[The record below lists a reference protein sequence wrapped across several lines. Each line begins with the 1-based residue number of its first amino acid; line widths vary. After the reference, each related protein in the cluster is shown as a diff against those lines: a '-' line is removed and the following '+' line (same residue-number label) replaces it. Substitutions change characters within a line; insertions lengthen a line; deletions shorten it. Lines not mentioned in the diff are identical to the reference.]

1 MSSSVASL
9 MAALVLI
16 CALPA
21 MASTSHKY
29 VGSFGAPGGG
39 GAAGDF
45 NNPQGIA
52 TDLSNGDLFVA
63 DQWNSRV
70 QAIDPTGDVVTS
82 WDGAATPF
90 GFWGPGATAVDA
102 TNDRVYVTDIYN
114 NAVYVFNRAGDYLD
128 QLTPSTPFGSVAGV
142 AVNTSTGNGSSGNV
156 YVVDGANG
164 LVHVFNDI
172 GGYLG
177 AGSGDSEMSSPSGIA
192 IDSSSGDVYVVDAGN
207 SRVERF
213 TSTGTYVST
222 LAGTVSPIALAVD
235 PSNGDVY
242 VGENGSFG
250 PQVARYDSAG
260 NRLYAFGSGR
270 IGGIGGL
277 TTSPSSHR
285 VYVTDSANMVVA
297 IFTTITLA
305 TPTTGAATG
314 VDSANATLN
323 GTLNTENT
331 TVSSVYFDY
340 GLDTSYGNQAYSS
353 DSYPPSNADAPVT
366 VPVSGLQPNQTYH
379 YRLAATGPDGTAYGA
394 DQTFTTDPAAP
405 AIGATSATPIGSGSA
420 TLHAQIN
427 ANNSETTYHFEY
439 GTDDTYGTSTP
450 AGSAGSGLGDQEV
463 TAEIAGLQAGTIYHF
478 RVVADNG
485 TGGEQASADDTFTTA
500 PAAAPTAT
508 DVTAVSATLNGTVDP
523 QGGSSSYHFEY
534 GTDTSYGTSTPAATQ
549 SGSGDTPVSADISGL
564 DAGTTYHFRL
574 VSTTDGSTVVTDDGT
589 FTTMALADVVTGEA
603 TDITPKSA
611 TLHGTVDTHGEAGTF
626 SFTIVGLNNPVS
638 RSTPAQAVS
647 SDGPVAVSAPIGDLP
662 TDNGTYKVV
671 LVASVGGATA
681 SGNETTFTTL
691 KTPGFTPRSPAAVD
705 PDYGCVNPHLD
716 GPKRALAG
724 GRLSLTGTG
733 LGAGGQISFGDQPVD
748 ADTWSATKITLTVPD
763 DALGSYT
770 VRIDCKYAS
779 NTIKVTVVDN
789 SFEIRSSRVRGTSR
803 AAKVVLR
810 VPSAGVVSVKQ
821 RYFKSVRKRA
831 THAGKVRLT
840 LRLNKR
846 GRRAL
851 RKSSDRF
858 LDVDYAV
865 RFAPAGGRAS
875 KQFDTLTFK
884 KRK

>member
-1 MSSSVASL
+1 MNLQQPCGDDKGASEFMTRTDQRFGRRKGRARSRGTSRLAMSSSVASL

-250 PQVARYDSAG
+250 PQVARYDSA
-260 NRLYAFGSGR
+260 
-270 IGGIGGL
+270 
-277 TTSPSSHR
+277 
-285 VYVTDSANMVVA
+285 
-297 IFTTITLA
+297 
-305 TPTTGAATG
+305 
-314 VDSANATLN
+314 
-323 GTLNTENT
+323 
-331 TVSSVYFDY
+331 
-340 GLDTSYGNQAYSS
+340 GNQAYSS